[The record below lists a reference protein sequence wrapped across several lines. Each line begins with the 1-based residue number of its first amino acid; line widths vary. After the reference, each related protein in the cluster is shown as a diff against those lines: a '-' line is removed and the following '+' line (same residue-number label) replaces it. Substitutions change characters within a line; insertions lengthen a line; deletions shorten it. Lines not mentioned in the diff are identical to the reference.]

1 MKQLVNC
8 DFKPAARYRYMDFI
22 TSYAAIELT
31 GVTLFCVI
39 VSVIAVIN
47 TSNHIRK
54 KHTVQCVR
62 LVTSS
67 CRRTQITGT
76 KEQN

>member
-1 MKQLVNC
+1 MTINPR
-8 DFKPAARYRYMDFI
+8 FTRSRNIYMGFI
-22 TSYAAIELT
+22 TSYAVIELT
-31 GVTLFCVI
+31 GITLFCVI
-39 VSVIAVIN
+39 VSVIAAIN

-54 KHTVQCVR
+54 KRTVQCVC